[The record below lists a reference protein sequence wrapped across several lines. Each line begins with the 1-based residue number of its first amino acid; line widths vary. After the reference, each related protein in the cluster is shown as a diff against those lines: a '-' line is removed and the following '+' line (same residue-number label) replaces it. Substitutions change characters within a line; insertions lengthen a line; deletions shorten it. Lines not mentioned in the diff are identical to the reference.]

1 MVSACQFVRLGTSG
15 IKESVSN
22 AIRLVRVVKEL
33 PTAARHALTAS
44 CFHKSSLPALRN
56 ARPEH
61 ITQTTLKR
69 AQVAIKNVQLA
80 PKMLVSALR
89 AQGIQATKQTFT

>member
-1 MVSACQFVRLGTSG
+1 MVSACQVVRLGTSG
-15 IKESVSN
+15 IKGSASN
-22 AIRLVRVVKEL
+22 AIRLVRVVKEVT
-33 PTAARHALTAS
+33 TAARHVLTAF
-44 CFHKSSLPALRN
+44 CFHNSSLLALRN

-69 AQVAIKNVQLA
+69 AQVAIKNVPPA

-89 AQGIQATKQTFT
+89 VQEIQTTKQTFT